1 MPDTAFVNGKF
12 TTLDADNPHAEA
24 VFVKN
29 GVFQVVGTTEDVLQA
44 AGRDA
49 REIDLQGRAVL
60 PGLNDSHIH
69 IIRGGLNYNM
79 ELRWDG
85 VPSLSD
91 AMQML
96 RRQVD
101 ITPAPQWVRVVG
113 GFTLQQFAEKR
124 LPTLDELNDV
134 APDTPVFILH
144 LYDRAL
150 LNRAAIRACGF
161 DRSSPNPPGG
171 EIERDS
177 RGEPTGMIVAKPNA
191 AILYIALA
199 RGPKLTPDDQLV
211 STRQFMRELNRLG
224 VTSAIDAGGGFQN
237 YPDDYRVIDKL
248 ARRNEL
254 TVRIAYNLFTQNP
267 GGELEDFS
275 KWTASLRP
283 GSGDDVYRLNGAGEM
298 LVYSAADFENFR
310 LPRPDMPGNM
320 EGDLEQVIRVLL
332 EKRWPFRLHATYDET
347 IRRAL
352 DVFERVNRDIPFEGL
367 HWFFDH
373 AETIGPESIDRVAA
387 LHGGIA
393 VQHRMAY
400 QGEFFVDRYGAE
412 AAVAA
417 PPVRRILDAGIPVGA
432 GTDATRVASYN
443 PWVCLCWLVTGKTYA
458 GLQLTSPENVLDR
471 LTALRLYTVGSAW
484 FSNSADKKGR
494 IAPGQ
499 LADFMVPS
507 VDYFAVPA
515 DDIKYITSDL
525 TVLGGNFVYGDGV
538 FKGLGPGPLQVSPSW
553 SPVRD
558 YPGYTVTKDI
568 QAACAEAAAN
578 GDCTCG
584 GCATGPAIDK
594 PSWVRRIPEDRERYF
609 WDSLSCGC
617 WL

>member
-1 MPDTAFVNGKF
+1 
-12 TTLDADNPHAEA
+12 
-24 VFVKN
+24 
-29 GVFQVVGTTEDVLQA
+29 
-44 AGRDA
+44 
-49 REIDLQGRAVL
+49 
-60 PGLNDSHIH
+60 
-69 IIRGGLNYNM
+69 
-79 ELRWDG
+79 
-85 VPSLSD
+85 
-91 AMQML
+91 
-96 RRQVD
+96 
-101 ITPAPQWVRVVG
+101 
-113 GFTLQQFAEKR
+113 
-124 LPTLDELNDV
+124 
-134 APDTPVFILH
+134 
-144 LYDRAL
+144 
-150 LNRAAIRACGF
+150 
-161 DRSSPNPPGG
+161 
-171 EIERDS
+171 
-177 RGEPTGMIVAKPNA
+177 
-191 AILYIALA
+191 
-199 RGPKLTPDDQLV
+199 
-211 STRQFMRELNRLG
+211 MRELNRLG

-283 GSGDDVYRLNGAGEM
+283 GSGDDMYRLNGAGEM
-298 LVYSAADFENFR
+298 LVYSAADFEDFR
-310 LPRPDMPGNM
+310 QPRPDMPGNM
-320 EGDLEQVIRVLL
+320 EGDLEQVVRVLL

-352 DVFERVNRDIPFEGL
+352 DVFERVDRDIPFAGL

-373 AETIGPESIDRVAA
+373 AETISPESIDRVAA
-387 LHGGIA
+387 LRGGIT

-400 QGEFFVDRYGAE
+400 QGEFFVDRYGA
-412 AAVAA
+412 AAALAA
-417 PPVRRILDAGIPVGA
+417 PPIRRILEAGIPVGA

-443 PWVCLCWLVTGKTYA
+443 PWVCLCWLVTGKSYA

-471 LTALRLYTVGSAW
+471 LTALRLYTEGSAW
-484 FSNSADKKGR
+484 FSDSVDKKGR
-494 IAPGQ
+494 IAVGQ

-525 TVLGGNFVYGDGV
+525 TVLGGNFVHGDGV
-538 FKGLGPGPLQVSPSW
+538 FKALGPGPLQVSPSW

-558 YPGYTVTKDI
+558 TPGYTVAKDI
-568 QAACAEAAAN
+568 RAACAEAAAN

-594 PSWVRRIPEDRERYF
+594 PSWVRRIPEDRERFF